1 MVPHHLAIIMDG
13 NRRWAKQRR
22 LEILRGHSQGSS
34 VLKEISKSAHKKGIS
49 YLTVFA
55 FSTENWKRP
64 QAEVKGLIEL
74 MRRFLMQDMES
85 LITDNVKLRIIG
97 DISVFD
103 QDLQALFQDA
113 MARTAANDGLNLSI
127 AVNYGGKQ
135 DLMQAFASLAGDET
149 SLAEG
154 TEAAVKARLQ
164 TKDLPNI
171 DLLVRTGGEYRISN
185 FILWESAYAEL
196 YFTDC
201 YWPDFSEAELDKALE
216 AFDGRQRRFGGDDM
230 PQQSSK
236 KA

>member
-22 LEILRGHSQGSS
+22 LEILRGHNQGSTT
-34 VLKEISKSAHKKGIS
+34 LKTISKAAYAKGIS

-113 MARTAANDGLNLSI
+113 MERTSVNDGLNLSI
-127 AVNYGGKQ
+127 AINYGGKQ
-135 DLMQAFASLAGDET
+135 DLMQAFASLVGDELSPSE
-149 SLAEG
+149 SLE
-154 TEAAVKARLQ
+154 TAVKSHLQ
-164 TKDLPNI
+164 TRELPNI
-171 DLLVRTGGEYRISN
+171 DLLIRTGGEYRISN

-201 YWPDFSEAELDKALE
+201 YWPDFSEAELDRALT
-216 AFDGRQRRFGGDDM
+216 AFEGRKRRFGGDDL
-230 PQQSSK
+230 PEQSSK

>member
-1 MVPHHLAIIMDG
+1 
-13 NRRWAKQRR
+13 
-22 LEILRGHSQGSS
+22 
-34 VLKEISKSAHKKGIS
+34 
-49 YLTVFA
+49 
-55 FSTENWKRP
+55 
-64 QAEVKGLIEL
+64 

-149 SLAEG
+149 SMAEG
-154 TEAAVKARLQ
+154 TEVAVKARLQ

-185 FILWESAYAEL
+185 FIL
-196 YFTDC
+196 
-201 YWPDFSEAELDKALE
+201 
-216 AFDGRQRRFGGDDM
+216 
-230 PQQSSK
+230 
-236 KA
+236 

>member
-22 LEILRGHSQGSS
+22 LEILRGHNQGSS
-34 VLKEISKSAHKKGIS
+34 VLKEISKSAHEKGIS

-103 QDLQALFQDA
+103 QDLQALFEDA
-113 MARTAANDGLNLSI
+113 MAQTAANDGLNLSI

-135 DLMQAFASLAGDET
+135 DLMQALSSLAGDEL
-149 SLAEG
+149 SHAEG
-154 TEAAVKARLQ
+154 TEEAVKVRLQ
-164 TKDLPNI
+164 TKELPNI

-201 YWPDFSEAELDKALE
+201 YWPDFTEAELDKALE
-216 AFDGRQRRFGGDDM
+216 AFEGRKRRFGGDDM

-236 KA
+236 EA

>member
-22 LEILRGHSQGSS
+22 LEILRGHNQGTTT
-34 VLKEISKSAHKKGIS
+34 LKTIAKSAHEKGIS

-103 QDLQALFQDA
+103 QDLQALFEDA
-113 MARTAANDGLNLSI
+113 MAQTAANDGLNLSI

-135 DLMQAFASLAGDET
+135 DLMQALSSLAGDEL
-149 SLAEG
+149 SHAEG
-154 TEAAVKARLQ
+154 TEAAVKACLQ
-164 TKDLPNI
+164 TKELPNI

-216 AFDGRQRRFGGDDM
+216 AFEGRKRRFGGDDM